1 MEVILRRHAMTA
13 GNSKKQYIGSTDQPL
28 SPEGEQSARL
38 CTGAGDETVSKV
50 YSSPM
55 RRCLLTSR
63 IFYPKA
69 RVEICPLLREMD
81 FGLFEEKNYEDLGA
95 DPLYQ
100 QWLDSNCKDPC
111 PEGESM
117 EEFAKRVC
125 QGFEEV
131 MDKAF
136 SQGETQV
143 VILAHGGT
151 LMALM
156 GRYALPQRGYFQ
168 WQTPNCGGYKAR
180 WDEKSRHLVDW
191 SPLTLEERK

>member
-1 MEVILRRHAMTA
+1 
-13 GNSKKQYIGSTDQPL
+13 
-28 SPEGEQSARL
+28 
-38 CTGAGDETVSKV
+38 
-50 YSSPM
+50 
-55 RRCLLTSR
+55 
-63 IFYPKA
+63 
-69 RVEICPLLREMD
+69 
-81 FGLFEEKNYEDLGA
+81 
-95 DPLYQ
+95 
-100 QWLDSNCKDPC
+100 
-111 PEGESM
+111 M
-117 EEFAKRVC
+117 EEFVKRVC

-156 GRYALPQRGYFQ
+156 SRYALPQRGYFQ

-191 SPLTLEERK
+191 SPLALEERK

>member
-38 CTGAGDETVSKV
+38 CAGTGDETVSKV

-81 FGLFEEKNYEDLGA
+81 FGDFEGKNYGA
-95 DPLYQ
+95 
-100 QWLDSNCKDPC
+100 
-111 PEGESM
+111 
-117 EEFAKRVC
+117 
-125 QGFEEV
+125 
-131 MDKAF
+131 
-136 SQGETQV
+136 
-143 VILAHGGT
+143 
-151 LMALM
+151 
-156 GRYALPQRGYFQ
+156 
-168 WQTPNCGGYKAR
+168 
-180 WDEKSRHLVDW
+180 
-191 SPLTLEERK
+191 LTLYPY